1 MLRNITHLITR
12 GKQSTGAINVP
23 TKTFTKFAHF
33 YLERTERHQKTVYF
47 WHFSDQSRQNLNF
60 FFGWGYFSV
69 NSSDLLYFFTWAI
82 ITVKNLCLDAYK
94 EKKPF
99 LLRKVNT
106 WSMAWFKEFVNIQTK
121 LAYFLFLSGN
131 FGIFSKVVCKMVL
144 FSVCGKSKNLP

>member
-1 MLRNITHLITR
+1 MNNEKVPLIYCSCTR
-12 GKQSTGAINVP
+12 ILLKQTSLKC
-23 TKTFTKFAHF
+23 TKKSLLSPIFT
-33 YLERTERHQKTVYF
+33 YNNGVF